1 MGVMKIGDGPRY
13 KKTGTP
19 RQKKQRKVAQIATL
33 VFADLL
39 PSVSRAMR
47 EGTTTKHPPTREG
60 NGDGV

>member
-19 RQKKQRKVAQIATL
+19 LQKKQRKVAQIATL

-39 PSVSRAMR
+39 PSVGRAMR
-47 EGTTTKHPPTREG
+47 ERTTTKHPQVREG
-60 NGDGV
+60 DQ